1 MKIVKY
7 FFVGGTAAAVDI
19 VIFSIFAGYFG
30 LPWIPVSIFTFI
42 LATFVSYFLSIRFVF
57 QRGARYEKKHEI
69 FFDFCCQRTGLTFKS
84 NRQVF
89 LHCII

>member
-42 LATFVSYFLSIRFVF
+42 LATFISYFLSIRFVF
-57 QRGARYEKKHEI
+57 QSGATKRSMRY
-69 FFDFCCQRTGLTFKS
+69 FG
-84 NRQVF
+84 F
-89 LHCII
+89 LLSADWAYF